1 MPDDLPRILSLL
13 SHELRGPLGVMR
25 GYLRLVTQTS
35 TELSPRSQES
45 IAAALRASDRL
56 ATILDEASLLA
67 HLQIGDVRL
76 DRKPVPLTAVVHA
89 AIQAA
94 NLPEGSAVDLD
105 SAALPNVTIH
115 ADDVRMR
122 MALATLISAIAREQS
137 SNVAVAITAAI
148 TGLAATSAVRL
159 RIAPRTLNG
168 VEATETNLD
177 TRRGGLG
184 LAIPI
189 AAAIIESH
197 GGRIRELRNGERS
210 HGILVTLPV
219 TGSTEK

>member
-1 MPDDLPRILSLL
+1 MADDMPRILSLL

-45 IAAALRASDRL
+45 IAAALRASDRM
-56 ATILDEASLLA
+56 ADILDEASLLA

-76 DRKPVPLTAVVHA
+76 NPKRFPLTAVVHA

-94 NLPEGSAVDLD
+94 TLPQGAAVDLD

-115 ADDVRMR
+115 ADDPRMR
-122 MALATLISAIAREQS
+122 TALATLISACARGQS
-137 SNVAVAITAAI
+137 SNVAVAITADV
-148 TGLAATSAVRL
+148 TSPATASAVRL
-159 RIAPRTLNG
+159 RIARRTSSS
-168 VEATETNLD
+168 VDATETDLD
-177 TRRGGLG
+177 TRRGGFG

-189 AAAIIESH
+189 AAVIIEGH
-197 GGRIRELRNGERS
+197 GGGIRELRNGERS
-210 HGILVTLPV
+210 HGFVVTLPV
-219 TGSTEK
+219 TEPTET